1 MSENEELETSRE
13 EKRHTSTPNPAL
25 EGEGGQ
31 YADGDYGDAGTVD
44 EPAESPA
51 PGAYTEGDYGDAGGA
66 DEATAGAGKG
76 AYGEGDYGDAGVAN
90 ELTTP
95 VEGEFQEGDYGDAGE
110 VDPSGLT
117 QRQQNATGDDV
128 VPGRADD
135 DTEGR
140 VQRD

>member
-1 MSENEELETSRE
+1 MSENEEFETSRE

-31 YADGDYGDAGTVD
+31 YMDGDYGDAGAVD
-44 EPAESPA
+44 EPAVSPA
-51 PGAYTEGDYGDAGGA
+51 PGAYP
-66 DEATAGAGKG
+66 
-76 AYGEGDYGDAGVAN
+76 EGDYGDAGVAD
-90 ELTTP
+90 EAVTGGGKGAY
-95 VEGEFQEGDYGDAGE
+95 VEGDYGDAGVPE
-110 VDPSGLT
+110 PATAVEGEYEEGDYGDAGKVDPSGLT
-117 QRQQNATGDDV
+117 QRQRNATGDDV